1 MKLSLTFICIIFCF
15 CQALALSPTQ
25 RRARPA
31 RLTDVGVDI
40 GIVRSATYLFQSP
53 DSSATKV
60 GHLRVGSQT
69 VLVSRSGLGGWL
81 NVIQSSTGHQ
91 GWVLAN
97 RLMIRL
103 TRHKSKGFRFEDEAL
118 GTIESPEL
126 RISNSSDKTVFTHI
140 GQRSEFAVAPHGTQS
155 ITVNSGIY
163 EYNAVA
169 ANVIPLFGSCAFSN
183 GSRYSWTFYIS
194 HNSNLNSH
202 RPVNPAL
209 IAESAKLQAEIDR
222 QSIWL
227 KSAKGQLENDRGAL
241 EDLRNKYKMDCNG
254 LDSKRQTLDRTNQA
268 EVDEF
273 NVLVDAVNAENQSII
288 EKQGLLNSLINL
300 YNTKLAS
307 TNKLRAR
314 LSQIENY
321 INSRN

>member
-1 MKLSLTFICIIFCF
+1 M
-15 CQALALSPTQ
+15 
-25 RRARPA
+25 
-31 RLTDVGVDI
+31 
-40 GIVRSATYLFQSP
+40 
-53 DSSATKV
+53 
-60 GHLRVGSQT
+60 
-69 VLVSRSGLGGWL
+69 
-81 NVIQSSTGHQ
+81 
-91 GWVLAN
+91 
-97 RLMIRL
+97 
-103 TRHKSKGFRFEDEAL
+103 
-118 GTIESPEL
+118 
-126 RISNSSDKTVFTHI
+126 
-140 GQRSEFAVAPHGTQS
+140 
-155 ITVNSGIY
+155 
-163 EYNAVA
+163 
-169 ANVIPLFGSCAFSN
+169 
-183 GSRYSWTFYIS
+183 
-194 HNSNLNSH
+194 
-202 RPVNPAL
+202 NPAL

-254 LDSKRQTLDRTNQA
+254 LDSKRQTLDRTIQA